1 MDLLNKIGCALL
13 LIFALNSCVSDK
25 KEGTELIF
33 NPHSASGQGS
43 EQLPNL
49 VFEPKI
55 HDFGVLSQGEKV
67 EHTFT
72 FTNEGDEPAL
82 IFDVKS
88 DCGCTIPKT
97 WPKDAIKPG
106 ASGEIVVSFNTE
118 DKMGEVT
125 RDIRVSTNGNPST
138 VIVKI
143 KAEVIIPNQL
153 KNLLNQQ

>member
-1 MDLLNKIGCALL
+1 MDLLNKISCSFLL
-13 LIFALNSCVSDK
+13 LITLNSCVSEK

-43 EQLPNL
+43 EKLPVL
-49 VFEPKI
+49 VFEPNV

-72 FTNEGDEPAL
+72 FTNEGDAPAL

-97 WPKDAIKPG
+97 WPKDAIEPG
-106 ASGEIVVSFNTE
+106 DSGEILVSFNTE
-118 DKMGEVT
+118 DKMGEVS
-125 RDIRVSTNGNPST
+125 RNVRISTNGNPST

-143 KAEVIIPNQL
+143 KAEVIVPNQL
-153 KNLLNQQ
+153 KTLLNQQ